1 MSQNSLHDLLTYG
14 NLLLI
19 ITCYL
24 QTFSKINR
32 LRKLIFSFYLN
43 KGRVTACNLSKHIT
57 VNLVIVM

>member
-14 NLLLI
+14 NLLLT

-24 QTFSKINR
+24 QTFSKNNR
-32 LRKLIFSFYLN
+32 LRKLNFFYLN